1 MTKWFC
7 PYCWYELKEEDNV
20 CSNCGADLSG
30 FSILSYDEKL
40 ILGLKSPITQNR
52 MFVIYVLGKRKVSM
66 AIYELCK
73 MLSKEKDTYELLEI
87 IKAMLA
93 INREEAK
100 KCLKKADLKE
110 NTIIRRYLEQNGII

>member
-7 PYCWYELKEEDNV
+7 PYCWYELKEEENV
-20 CSNCGADLSG
+20 CSNCGADLSR

-66 AIYELCK
+66 AIPELCK

-93 INREEAK
+93 INREEAE
-100 KCLKKADLKE
+100 KCLKKQ
-110 NTIIRRYLEQNGII
+110 I

>member
-20 CSNCGADLSG
+20 CSNCGADLSR

-52 MFVIYVLGKRKVSM
+52 MFVIYVLGKKKFLWQFPSYAKCFRRK
-66 AIYELCK
+66 K
-73 MLSKEKDTYELLEI
+73 
-87 IKAMLA
+87 
-93 INREEAK
+93 
-100 KCLKKADLKE
+100 
-110 NTIIRRYLEQNGII
+110 IRMNL